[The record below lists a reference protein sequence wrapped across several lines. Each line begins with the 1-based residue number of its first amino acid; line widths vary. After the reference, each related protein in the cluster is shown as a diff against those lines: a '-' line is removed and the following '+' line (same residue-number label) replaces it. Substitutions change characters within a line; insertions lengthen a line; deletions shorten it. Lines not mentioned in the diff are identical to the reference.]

1 MLAVLVPTVLM
12 IVVGIVLLAVADDA
26 GGIVAAILILTLTTT
41 GVTGYIL
48 GSIFVGKGASLARVQ
63 NDFLSSVSHELRTPL
78 TSTRLL
84 LESLRDG
91 RLPIEDQHKALAL
104 LAREIDRLDELV
116 GRLLELS
123 KMESGR
129 HAFERRRVDVTELVH
144 DALAAF
150 DAATLG
156 RPTTIALDV
165 APDLAVI
172 GDRQTL
178 TRAIAN
184 LLINAWK
191 YTGED
196 KQIELSAYG
205 NGRWVDIAV
214 RDNGIGIERGEHLDI
229 FHEFSRGKAAV
240 ERGTPG
246 VGLGLAF
253 VRTIARAHR
262 GKIEVTSRGGHGSEF
277 RLRLPQ
283 PKAEALLAAAP
294 AIGPARS

>member
-12 IVVGIVLLAVADDA
+12 IVVGIVLLAVTDDA

-214 RDNGIGIERGEHLDI
+214 RDNGIGIERGEHFDI
-229 FHEFSRGKAAV
+229 FDEFSRGKAAV